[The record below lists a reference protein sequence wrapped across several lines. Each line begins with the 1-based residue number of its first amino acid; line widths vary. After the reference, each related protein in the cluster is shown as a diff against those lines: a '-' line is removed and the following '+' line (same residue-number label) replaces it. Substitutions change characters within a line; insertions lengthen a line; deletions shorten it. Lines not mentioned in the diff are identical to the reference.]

1 MRSGSNLLRKRW
13 AFGLV
18 AVLATALLTTGL
30 AAEEAKKKGI
40 DWEAGVIR
48 ATGTGAPD
56 LDAPNIAV
64 ARLGAERAA
73 KLDAM
78 RNILEILK
86 GVKVTAG
93 STVGGVME
101 SDSRVK
107 AEIEGIVR
115 NFRIVDTRYYSDGGV
130 EVDVEIKLDGKLTR
144 ALMPPVE
151 KRNVPTGGAKKWTSL
166 IVDARGKKAAPVIV
180 PRVVDEKGEEIY
192 GPSVVSDEA
201 LGSRGMVAYVGSLEE
216 AKKSNRAGE
225 RPLVVKALRAEDG
238 QFVIT
243 NADAGPL
250 KSEAN
255 DLSFLAEG
263 RVLVVL
269 D

>member
-1 MRSGSNLLRKRW
+1 MRSGSNRLKKRG
-13 AFGLV
+13 ALGL
-18 AVLATALLTTGL
+18 AVVLVTMLGTTALT
-30 AAEEAKKKGI
+30 AEETKKGI

-48 ATGTGAPD
+48 ATGSGAPD
-56 LDAPNIAV
+56 LNAPNIAV

-78 RNILEILK
+78 RNILEVLK

-93 STVGGVME
+93 STVGGIME

-115 NFRIVDTRYYSDGGV
+115 NFKIVDTRYYADGGV
-130 EVDVEIKLDGKLTR
+130 EVDVEMKLDGKLTR

-151 KRNVPTGGAKKWTSL
+151 KKKVPTGGTKKWTSL
-166 IVDARGKKAAPVIV
+166 IVDARGQKASPVIV
-180 PRVVDEKGEEIY
+180 PRVVDEKGDEIY
-192 GPSVVSDEA
+192 GPAVVSDDA
-201 LGSRGMVAYVGSLEE
+201 VGARGMVAYVASLEE
-216 AKKSNRAGE
+216 AKKSERAGD

-243 NADAGPL
+243 NADASPL